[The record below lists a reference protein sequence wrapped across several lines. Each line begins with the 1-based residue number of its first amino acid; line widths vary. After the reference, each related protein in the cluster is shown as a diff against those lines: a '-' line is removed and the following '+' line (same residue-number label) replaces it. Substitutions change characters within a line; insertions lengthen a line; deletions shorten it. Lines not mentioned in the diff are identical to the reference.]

1 MAWTETVAVV
11 RDIAIIALTLVATMA
26 VLIVFAK
33 VTALVDSIRRIIR
46 GVEDVGSAIAGT
58 VGPAGAG
65 AGFLAG
71 IARAAAAFV
80 TPTPRDDGREEDG

>member
-11 RDIAIIALTLVATMA
+11 RDIAIIVLTLVTTSA
-26 VLIVFAK
+26 VLVVFAK
-33 VTALVDSIRRIIR
+33 VTSLVDSIKRIVR
-46 GVEDVGSAIAGT
+46 GIEGVTSTIAST

-71 IARAAAAFV
+71 IARAATAFMGESDR
-80 TPTPRDDGREEDG
+80 RDRNFG

>member
-1 MAWTETVAVV
+1 MAWTETVAAV
-11 RDIAIIALTLVATMA
+11 RDIAIIVLTLVATLA

-33 VTALVDSIRRIIR
+33 VTSLVDSIKRIVR
-46 GVEDVGSAIAGT
+46 GVEDVTSTIASN

-71 IARAAAAFV
+71 IARAATAFLGESDR
-80 TPTPRDDGREEDG
+80 RDR